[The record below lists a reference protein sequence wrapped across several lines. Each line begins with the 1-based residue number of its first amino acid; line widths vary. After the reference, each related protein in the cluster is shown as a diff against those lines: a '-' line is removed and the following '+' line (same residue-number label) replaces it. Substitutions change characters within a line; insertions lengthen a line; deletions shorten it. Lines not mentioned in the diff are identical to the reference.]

1 MESITAITILVFV
14 FLVSYVSLFAAHRGK
29 KSIPN
34 TKRQPPSP
42 WGLPLI
48 GNLHQL
54 GSLPHRSLR
63 SLAAAHGPIMLIRLG
78 QVPAVVVSSASAAR
92 EVLQAQ
98 DHVFAS
104 RPSLSRCSC
113 TAAPTSPSRRTART
127 GAARAR

>member
-1 MESITAITILVFV
+1 MENITTISMTPSAPLPYHTRTQARFILVFV
-14 FLVSYVSLFAAHRGK
+14 FIVSYVSLLVGGHRGK
-29 KSIPN
+29 KSVAN
-34 TKRQPPSP
+34 ANRLPPSP
-42 WGLPLI
+42 RELPLI

-104 RPSLSRCSC
+104 RPSL
-113 TAAPTSPSRRTART
+113 TIPRRH
-127 GAARAR
+127 